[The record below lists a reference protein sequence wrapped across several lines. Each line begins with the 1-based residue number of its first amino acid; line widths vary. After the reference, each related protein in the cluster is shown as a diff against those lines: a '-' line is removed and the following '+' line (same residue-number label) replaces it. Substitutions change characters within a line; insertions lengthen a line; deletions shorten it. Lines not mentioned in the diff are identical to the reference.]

1 MTRGQIDG
9 SILTMKPTDGM
20 TPEAKQDL
28 DNYIRINFED
38 VNEMTDAEQH
48 ALELANANCTT
59 DFGYEDITDSEWK
72 NVCSKWDEVD
82 DWRGE

>member
-1 MTRGQIDG
+1 LTRGQIDG

-20 TPEAKQDL
+20 TPTASKKL

-59 DFGYEDITDSEWK
+59 DFGYEDITDAEWDS
-72 NVCSKWDEVD
+72 VCSKWDEVD
-82 DWRGE
+82 QWQGE